1 MAKNVKST
9 IGVIAVGIVAVGV
22 VALGYKVNADRQNEQ
37 NVEYVI
43 SLIDQEKKQLPEVQK
58 LVDGLYASDKK
69 VFLKKDLTKEQ
80 IDVVSKKL
88 SDIKADNSRLDV
100 KDKKLTQQIEAFN
113 QSKSELGEQISIAQK
128 KLATQNATTDLF
140 SEPITDWEKFDENA
154 YIKADVKDTTVNNA
168 KEQMKNLSDD
178 DWTKVVNQYLKSATD
193 QVNQIKA
200 IRKTI
205 EELLPNGV
213 ISEQATAEVQANL
226 VTEIE
231 KVKNPEVQAELSAQ
245 ATEIANQLA
254 LAATPIVE
262 STAEQTVEN
271 TVESTVEST
280 EPVVETPES
289 TYEEPAYVPETPTYQ
304 QPTTPSYVQP
314 TTPSTTP
321 SSETPVQPTTP
332 STTPSSETPASSQGA
347 AVDTQVSTES
357 TTNQAS

>member
-178 DWTKVVNQYLKSATD
+178 DWTKVMNQYLKSATD

-205 EELLPNGV
+205 EDLLPNGV
-213 ISEQATAEVQANL
+213 ISEQATAEAQANL
-226 VTEIE
+226 VSEIE

-254 LAATPIVE
+254 LAATPVVE
-262 STAEQTVEN
+262 STVEQTVEN

-280 EPVVETPES
+280 EPVVEVTED
-289 TYEEPAYVPETPTYQ
+289 TTYYEEPTYVPETPTYQ

-321 SSETPVQPTTP
+321 SAETTP

>member
-22 VALGYKVNADRQNEQ
+22 VAVGYKVNADRQNEQ

-178 DWTKVVNQYLKSATD
+178 DWTKVMNQYLKSATD
-193 QVNQIKA
+193 QVNQIKS

-205 EELLPNGV
+205 EDLLPNGV
-213 ISEQATAEVQANL
+213 ISEQATAEAQANL
-226 VTEIE
+226 VSEIE

-254 LAATPIVE
+254 LAATPVVE
-262 STAEQTVEN
+262 STVEQTVESA
-271 TVESTVEST
+271 VESTVEST
-280 EPVVETPES
+280 EPVVEVTED
-289 TYEEPAYVPETPTYQ
+289 TTYYEEPTYVPETPTYQ
-304 QPTTPSYVQP
+304 QPTTPSVQQP
-314 TTPSTTP
+314 V
-321 SSETPVQPTTP
+321 TPVQPTTP
-332 STTPSSETPASSQGA
+332 STTPSSEKSAGSQGA
-347 AVDTQVSTES
+347 AVDTEGATES
-357 TTNQAS
+357 TPNQAS